1 MDQQCP
7 PGVDPDFAESDEALR
22 RVYGE
27 TALFSRVGAFTLVH
41 LDSPA
46 EEEIARR
53 VADFDP
59 DAFFFDDCP
68 LCMSAKTEGG
78 HIVFD
83 GPEREDPLR
92 DGPAG
97 EAFDAGLAEL
107 AAAAE
112 TFAEAVA
119 FAAPADVAARYTE
132 HVGGLHDRLVE
143 TLWSQ
148 ESEERVEVFERQFA
162 RALTTVEEVCR
173 AVPELTPMAKP
184 VEEALAGLATLWR
197 GL

>member
-1 MDQQCP
+1 MDHQ
-7 PGVDPDFAESDEALR
+7 DTDFAESDDALR

-27 TALFSRVGAFTLVH
+27 HARFSRVGAFTLVH

-46 EEEIARR
+46 EDEIARR

-59 DAFFFDDCP
+59 DEFFFDDCP
-68 LCMSAKTEGG
+68 LCMSAKAEGG

-83 GPEREDPLR
+83 GPERDDPLR
-92 DGPAG
+92 DGPAA
-97 EAFDAGLAEL
+97 EAFDEGLAEL
-107 AAAAE
+107 AAATE
-112 TFAEAVA
+112 TFTSAVA
-119 FAAPADVAARYTE
+119 EAAPAELVALYGE
-132 HVGGLHDRLVE
+132 HVGCLHDRLVE

-148 ESEERVEVFERQFA
+148 ESAERVEIFERQFA

-173 AVPELTPMAKP
+173 AAPELAPQAKP
-184 VEEALAGLATLWR
+184 VETALSSLATLWR